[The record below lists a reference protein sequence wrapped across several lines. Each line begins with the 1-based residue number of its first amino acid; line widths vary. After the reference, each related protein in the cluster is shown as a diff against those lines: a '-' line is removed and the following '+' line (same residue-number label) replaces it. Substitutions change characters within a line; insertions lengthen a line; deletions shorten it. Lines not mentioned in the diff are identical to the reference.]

1 MERDLNLAA
10 ADRRFRR
17 DPWLG
22 AWKQDEQATLGAG
35 MFDRDPQKRLDELIK
50 DDLAGHGL
58 RGFDDARYIEL
69 LDWRANGCR
78 ETIPHHRSSQLRMK
92 PIELLHLAVGTPAE
106 ITSLG
111 VPEIGVGNGLEATR
125 RVELRGQ
132 LMGDALV
139 LHETMFARQRN
150 GLFVETHRVQFP
162 TFEAVHPPRYNGPLA
177 SAPPP
182 TFLRPP

>member
-78 ETIPHHRSSQLRMK
+78 ETIPHHRSSQLRIK

-132 LMGDALV
+132 LMGEALGFPASGSRTR
-139 LHETMFARQRN
+139 LHAFACN
-150 GLFVETHRVQFP
+150 AICSF
-162 TFEAVHPPRYNGPLA
+162 
-177 SAPPP
+177 
-182 TFLRPP
+182 